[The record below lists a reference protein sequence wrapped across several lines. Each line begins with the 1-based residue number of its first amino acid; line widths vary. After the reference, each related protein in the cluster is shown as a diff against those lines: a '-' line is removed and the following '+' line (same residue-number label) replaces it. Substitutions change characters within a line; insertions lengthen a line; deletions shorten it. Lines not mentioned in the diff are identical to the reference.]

1 MKILLLIVGKTTK
14 TWLRDELDLYEK
26 RLRRYVD
33 YARRELPDVRQA
45 KALPVEQLKI
55 QEGKRLLQ
63 QLAASDE
70 LVLFDERGPAFSS
83 DELAAFLRRKTDA
96 GLKSLVIAVGGAY
109 GFSDDVYRRADGLLS
124 LSRMTFPHQLVRLIA
139 TEQLY
144 RAFTIIRGEPYHH
157 RRNE

>member
-14 TWLRDELDLYEK
+14 TWLQDELALYEK

-33 YARRELPDVRQA
+33 YARRELPDVSHA
-45 KALPVEQLKI
+45 KALPIDQLKI

-70 LVLFDERGPAFSS
+70 LVLFDERGPALSS
-83 DELAAFLRRKTDA
+83 DELAGFLRQKTDA
-96 GLKSLVIAVGGAY
+96 GLKSLVLAVGGAY
-109 GFSDDVYRRADGLLS
+109 GFSDDVYRRATGLLS

-157 RRNE
+157 RRAE